1 MARQAKQSVVSEDV
15 MIEQLQPNVEPAP
28 TGGPF
33 DDLAH
38 QVRNLTQANCVALLV
53 LDSQSGSGYSV
64 VGPVESQW
72 MLAQVLEQVASTL
85 RKQLS
90 PKLQ

>member
-1 MARQAKQSVVSEDV
+1 
-15 MIEQLQPNVEPAP
+15 MIEQLQTNVEATP

-38 QVRNLTQANCVALLV
+38 QVRDLTQANCVALV
-53 LDSQSGSGYSV
+53 VMDGASGSGYSI

-72 MLAQVLEQVASTL
+72 MLAQVLEQVAATL
-85 RKQLS
+85 RQQLS